1 MRQTP
6 RSEPSGWGVDMFV
19 CSMGCAVSPS
29 GTEGGIR
36 PDWEGLASQIS
47 VYANSRAVTVGPAQ
61 CRVAGTR
68 PTTLPCLS
76 LRRSHVRW
84 AWNRGGGY
92 DNDVS
97 DQTRPNHP
105 EITTR
110 HESRHL
116 SRQIRGQERQMQRDT
131 FVKYFSLGRA
141 HCLKNYLSP
150 SFSRMARM
158 DPGVELS
165 VSIFQNA
172 VYFQSVNSIISLCP
186 DCVLLCIFEYLLF
199 HFSEF

>member
-1 MRQTP
+1 
-6 RSEPSGWGVDMFV
+6 
-19 CSMGCAVSPS
+19 
-29 GTEGGIR
+29 
-36 PDWEGLASQIS
+36 
-47 VYANSRAVTVGPAQ
+47 
-61 CRVAGTR
+61 
-68 PTTLPCLS
+68 
-76 LRRSHVRW
+76 
-84 AWNRGGGY
+84 
-92 DNDVS
+92 
-97 DQTRPNHP
+97 
-105 EITTR
+105 
-110 HESRHL
+110 
-116 SRQIRGQERQMQRDT
+116 MQRDT

-199 HFSEF
+199 YFSEF

>member
-1 MRQTP
+1 MGGGHVCLQHGLCSQPEWDRRWHQARLGRARITNKCICQFESRNSGP
-6 RSEPSGWGVDMFV
+6 RP
-19 CSMGCAVSPS
+19 VS
-29 GTEGGIR
+29 
-36 PDWEGLASQIS
+36 
-47 VYANSRAVTVGPAQ
+47 
-61 CRVAGTR
+61 
-68 PTTLPCLS
+68 
-76 LRRSHVRW
+76 
-84 AWNRGGGY
+84 RGGHQANHASVPFTPPQPREVGVESGRGRGMTMTSY
-92 DNDVS
+92 
-97 DQTRPNHP
+97 HP